1 MKSDVRKRSMSLALV
16 VTVILA
22 LVTPVAAWAQVIPW
36 YEIPTNLPDYIGH
49 PAKPHPSPN
58 SGVPQNPLLAPDP
71 FSHTHFDPWMSD
83 TANIAGP
90 LGRDPEVLS
99 SRLDEARNPDSDEW
113 VFNCISIGFDSHGR
127 PISVCLNPKEATVV
141 LIDPDTLDVV
151 SKYSLDIPPGPP
163 YKGDGRQKF
172 LTSMGNIYSYLD
184 ASDRFTVASG
194 GNQILTL
201 VEGGSEESP
210 VLELLEGNTYD
221 LKEIL
226 PETNPIVSGT
236 ILDWQGRIWFA
247 TPDPA
252 TIWVL
257 NPATFQKGD
266 PDSVKRVELAP
277 DEAIRNTFALTKIEG
292 GRTAAYVVTS
302 KQMYRVDA
310 GPDDQ
315 PYKVWSEP
323 YKSNENEEV
332 RLGQYEVGSGTSPT
346 ILGEGKYVAITDDNT
361 QLQVVVFRTDER
373 LDPNEERIV
382 CEVPVFDFPGGG
394 NGALSNS
401 LIGSRLSLIASN
413 NYNYWFDWE
422 LENGKLRSPSAPG
435 FERIDIEPNGRSC
448 RKVWTNTEVATTVS
462 PRLSTKTG
470 LIYTIARKLD
480 EETLID
486 GKPLEV
492 YYWTAIDFRT
502 GETVW
507 QKRAGTGSEF
517 DSFYPALGIG
527 PNGALYSGGYGRF
540 MSVRDTR

>member
-1 MKSDVRKRSMSLALV
+1 
-16 VTVILA
+16 
-22 LVTPVAAWAQVIPW
+22 
-36 YEIPTNLPDYIGH
+36 
-49 PAKPHPSPN
+49 
-58 SGVPQNPLLAPDP
+58 
-71 FSHTHFDPWMSD
+71 MSD

-99 SRLDEARNPDSDEW
+99 SRLDEARDPDPDEW
-113 VFNCISIGFDSHGR
+113 IFNCISMGFDSHGR
-127 PISVCLNPKEATVV
+127 PISVCLNPSEATVV
-141 LIDPDTLDVV
+141 LLDPDTLDVV
-151 SKYSLDIPPGPP
+151 SKYRLDIPPGYP

-172 LTSMGNIYSYLD
+172 LTSMGNVYSYLD

-210 VLELLEGNTYD
+210 VLELPEGNTYD

-226 PETNPIVSGT
+226 PGGIISGT

-247 TPDPA
+247 TPEPA

-257 NPATFQKGD
+257 NPATFRKKD

-277 DEAIRNTFALTKIEG
+277 DEAIRNTFALTRIEG
-292 GRTAAYVVTS
+292 DRTAAYVVTS
-302 KQMYRVDA
+302 KQLYRVDA
-310 GPDDQ
+310 GPDDE
-315 PYKVWSEP
+315 PIVVWSEP
-323 YKSNENEEV
+323 YKHDPNGKV
-332 RLGQYEVGSGTSPT
+332 RDGQYEVGSGTSPT

-361 QLQVVVFRTDER
+361 QMQVAVFRTDER
-373 LDPNEERIV
+373 LDPNEKRIV

-394 NGALSNS
+394 DGALSNS
-401 LIGSRLSLIASN
+401 LIGSRLSIIVSN
-413 NYNYWFDWE
+413 NSNYWFDWE
-422 LENGKLRSPSAPG
+422 DRVLKEPSAPG
-435 FERIDIEPNGRSC
+435 FERIDIEPNGKSC
-448 RKVWTNTEVATTVS
+448 RNVWTNTEVATTVS

-480 EETLID
+480 EATIID
-486 GKPLEV
+486 GKPLDV

-507 QKRAGTGSEF
+507 QKMAGTGSEF